1 MSTRNALARGF
12 VLVLLG
18 GLVSTS
24 MVWADCGSVP
34 YRSPLSLERLFQLE
48 LLPSGEKNV
57 KFDPLDVVVYEPG
70 QRGIILW
77 NGEEQILLLS
87 TEIRTN
93 IPTSILEVIPFPA
106 EPSVKLGD
114 FSTFEKM
121 QRLVMD
127 KAMWQVASGG
137 GVPDTGAVEKAARIT
152 FYEKMG
158 AHDLAV
164 VQVENAEYFTAW
176 VAAFMHDQGAEPGQI
191 DPEFIK
197 IIGNYVARG
206 YRWFVFDT
214 IDVGGDLRSHE
225 PVEFRFKTDHV
236 YYPLEISTREHGKT
250 QVDLLLVTRAPMKGF
265 KDLDLAV
272 RKEDPLAF
280 TANELQGVSEE
291 WAAFMQ
297 APELTMQRVKMKGNI
312 AKMKSDFILRD

>member
-1 MSTRNALARGF
+1 MKAWSVIVRG
-12 VLVLLG
+12 VAWGVVG
-18 GLVSTS
+18 AIGAGSWA
-24 MVWADCGSVP
+24 WADCGSVP
-34 YRSPLSLERLFQLE
+34 YRSPLSLKRLLELE
-48 LLPSGEKNV
+48 LLPDGEQNV
-57 KFDPLDVVVYEPG
+57 RFDPLDVVVYEPG

-87 TEIRTN
+87 TEIKTN
-93 IPTSILEVIPFPA
+93 VPTSILEVIPFPS
-106 EPSVKLGD
+106 EPTAKLGS
-114 FSTFEKM
+114 FETFEKM

-137 GVPDTGAVEKAARIT
+137 GVPDTRAIERAARIT

-164 VQVENAEYFTAW
+164 VQVDDATHFTAW
-176 VAAFMHDQGAEPGQI
+176 VEAFLQNQGGDPARI
-191 DPEFIK
+191 DPEFVT

-250 QVDLLLVTRAPMKGF
+250 KVDLLLVTRAPMRGF
-265 KDLDLAV
+265 DSLELAT
-272 RKEDPLAF
+272 RREDPL
-280 TANELQGVSEE
+280 TLTLDELMGVSET
-291 WAAFMQ
+291 WGAFMN
-297 APELTMQRVKMKGNI
+297 APDLTMQRVKMKGDI
-312 AKMKSDFILRD
+312 RKMKTDFILRD